1 MEQKTHESRIRFDPK
16 FDFGNVL
23 TLIGLLAALTAAW
36 VNLDKRVVVLEEN
49 RHTQTTT
56 DKHQDVMIA
65 HQAGQIRES
74 LQEIKS
80 ALIRLDQKIEAM
92 K

>member
-1 MEQKTHESRIRFDPK
+1 MEHKPSESRIRFDPK

-23 TLIGLLAALTAAW
+23 TLLGLLAMLAAAW

-49 RHTQTTT
+49 RNAQRIT
-56 DKHQDVMIA
+56 DQNQSAMIDQ
-65 HQAGQIRES
+65 HSNQIRES
-74 LQEIKS
+74 LQEIKAS
-80 ALIRLDQKIEAM
+80 LIRLDKKIEDI